1 MNAENLAKKIKLI
14 IFDVDGVLT
23 DVGLYFSEDDSEM
36 KRFNSLDGHGIKML
50 KENGVEPAV
59 ISARNSKSV
68 DHRMN
73 NLGIEHFYQGQSDK
87 VIAFN
92 DLLEKLNVS
101 ADEVAYMGD
110 DVIDL
115 PVMAKVGFAVAV
127 ANAHD
132 LVKEHADLITEKTGG
147 HGAAREVCDFILTAQ
162 GNFDKEMKA
171 FTLTDF
177 QNLCYQTLKAKVP
190 AGKVI
195 TYGGLAKLINHP
207 KACRAVGSAM
217 NKNPSPKVPCHRV
230 VKAKGE
236 LGGFAISSSIKIQR
250 LKAEGV
256 FVENGRV
263 VDFQNI
269 CV

>member
-23 DVGLYFSEDDSEM
+23 DGGLYFSEDGSEM

-115 PVMAKVGFAVAV
+115 PVMARVGFTIAV
-127 ANAHD
+127 ANAHN
-132 LVKEHADLITEKTGG
+132 LVKKHSNFITDKIGG
-147 HGAAREVCDFILTAQ
+147 QGAVREVCDFILKAQ
-162 GNFDKEMKA
+162 GKFDK
-171 FTLTDF
+171 
-177 QNLCYQTLKAKVP
+177 
-190 AGKVI
+190 
-195 TYGGLAKLINHP
+195 
-207 KACRAVGSAM
+207 
-217 NKNPSPKVPCHRV
+217 
-230 VKAKGE
+230 
-236 LGGFAISSSIKIQR
+236 AIAPYLQ
-250 LKAEGV
+250 
-256 FVENGRV
+256 
-263 VDFQNI
+263 
-269 CV
+269 